1 MTSHHF
7 PFGLGAL
14 GAILL
19 TLSGAAISQAQT
31 PAPTESPVA
40 TASPSPTAAP
50 ASAAEPPVSK
60 AVLEK
65 YDTNKDGVLSP
76 EERAVWQKD
85 RAARRAARLK
95 KYDKNGDGKL
105 DESEKAAMRKDMEA
119 ERAAKEAAKDAEK
132 VKEQEKPGVQ

>member
-1 MTSHHF
+1 MAAMTSHLT
-7 PFGLGAL
+7 FGLGAL
-14 GAILL
+14 GAMLL
-19 TLSGAAISQAQT
+19 TASATAQT

-50 ASAAEPPVSK
+50 AAIEAEPPVTQK
-60 AVLEK
+60 VLEK

-76 EERAVWQKD
+76 EERAVWEKD

-105 DESEKAAMRKDMEA
+105 DESERAAMRKDKEA
-119 ERAAKEAAKDAEK
+119 EKAAKEAEK
-132 VKEQEKPGVQ
+132 IKEQEKPGQ